1 MLALKRRGRV
11 LIVDDEP
18 SLRQVIEMAL
28 RADYIVATAPDCA
41 SAVAEMETGSFDLVI
56 TDLQLP
62 DGDGISLLR
71 RIKELSAE
79 TSVIVLT
86 AHGSTDTAVAAMRC
100 GAHDYITKPFDLDEL
115 KIRIEQAI
123 EGQRLRRENKDLRAE
138 VTARHATE
146 GIVGN
151 SLAIRKVLERIR
163 AVADSNSTVL
173 ILGESGTGKELVARS
188 IHGLSSRSAQPFIA
202 VNCGALTETL
212 LEAELF
218 GHVRGAFTDAGP
230 AKAGLIEHADGGT
243 LFLDEL
249 SETSLAMQV
258 RLLRVLQERRVRRV
272 GGSQETPVDI
282 RVVAATNR
290 DLGELVSQGKFRE
303 DLYYR
308 VNVIP
313 ISVPPLRDRVEDI
326 PILAETFV
334 ERLAKQLGKKAMSV
348 SPEAMRLLINHPWRG
363 NVRELQNTIER
374 AVTFEKADTIG
385 PEALFLTTT
394 DRPSGLVPLGDGFSL
409 PQHMSD
415 LEQQF
420 AQRALEL
427 AGGRRTE
434 AAQLL
439 GIKYRALNHILSKSG
454 Q

>member
-1 MLALKRRGRV
+1 
-11 LIVDDEP
+11 
-18 SLRQVIEMAL
+18 VIEMAL
-28 RADYIVATAPDCA
+28 RRDYAVTTAADCA
-41 SAVAEMETGSFDLVI
+41 SALNSFETASFDLVL

-62 DGDGISLLR
+62 DGDGISVLR
-71 RIKELSAE
+71 RIKEISPE

-86 AHGSTDTAVAAMRC
+86 AYGSTDTAVAAMRC

-138 VTARHATE
+138 VTARHAAG
-146 GIVGN
+146 GIIGN
-151 SLAIRKVLERIR
+151 SEAMRRVVERIR

-188 IHGLSSRSAQPFIA
+188 IHSLSPRSAQPFVA

-218 GHVRGAFTDAGP
+218 GHVRGAFTDAGA
-230 AKAGLIEHADGGT
+230 AKAGLIENANRGT

-249 SETSLAMQV
+249 AETSLAMQV

-272 GGSQETPVDI
+272 GGGVESPVDI
-282 RVVAATNR
+282 RVVAATNK
-290 DLGELVSQGKFRE
+290 DLGELVRQGKFRE

-308 VNVIP
+308 INVIP
-313 ISVPPLRDRVEDI
+313 IAVPALRDRAEDI
-326 PILAETFV
+326 PILTETFV
-334 ERLAKQLGKKAMSV
+334 SMYSRQLGKPPLRV
-348 SPEAMRLLINHPWRG
+348 SPEAMHLLIRHPWRG

-374 AVTFEKADTIG
+374 AVTLERTDQIH
-385 PEALFLTTT
+385 PESLVLSAGSPSASSDLTTM
-394 DRPSGLVPLGDGFSL
+394 GEGFSL
-409 PQHMSD
+409 PDHLAD
-415 LEQQF
+415 LERRF
-420 AQRALEL
+420 ALRAMEL
-427 AGGRRTE
+427 SSGRRAE

-439 GIKYRALNHILSKSG
+439 GIKYRALNHILSKS
-454 Q
+454 